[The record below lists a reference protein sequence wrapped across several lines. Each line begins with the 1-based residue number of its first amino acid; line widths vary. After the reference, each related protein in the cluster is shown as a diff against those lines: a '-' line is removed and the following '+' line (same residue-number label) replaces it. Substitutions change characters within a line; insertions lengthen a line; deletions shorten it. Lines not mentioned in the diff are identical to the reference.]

1 VGVHLEIKTELAYDH
16 KNAHPTQ
23 TNCMMEAVSSVR
35 GDAGSSWPS
44 AWLIAPLAVLYGMFA
59 LLPLGMVLRF
69 SLTNGFENF
78 RSVLGNPLLLR
89 VATNTIVIGLTT
101 TAVTLGLAVLVAAA
115 LWRSGPRLRSLIMA
129 FVLLPFWTAVLIKNF
144 AWAVLLQDNG
154 VVNNLLQ
161 AAGLGPF
168 TLLHNRLAVLI
179 GMTHFVLPYAIFPIY
194 TAMLDI
200 DRRLENAARS
210 MGAGT
215 ASVIWHVI
223 LPLIMPG
230 IAAAALLVFI
240 VSTGFF
246 ITPVILGSPSDM
258 MISNLIDYYVHELI
272 DFNNAA
278 TLAVLVALLLAP
290 IIVLQQRVAKRG
302 QYGVG

>member
-1 VGVHLEIKTELAYDH
+1 MTV
-16 KNAHPTQ
+16 
-23 TNCMMEAVSSVR
+23 AVKSLQR
-35 GDAGSSWPS
+35 PRQGGDTGQ
-44 AWLIAPLAVLYGMFA
+44 AWSFVWLMLPLAVLYGIFA
-59 LLPLGMVLRF
+59 LLPLGIILRL
-69 SLTNGFENF
+69 SVANGFENF
-78 RSVLGNPLLLR
+78 RVVLASPLLLR
-89 VATNTIVIGLTT
+89 VATNTLVISLTT
-101 TAVTLGLAVLVAAA
+101 TVLTLGLAIPVAAA

-154 VVNNLLQ
+154 VVNGLLHIV
-161 AAGLGPF
+161 GLGPY

-179 GMTHFVLPYAIFPIY
+179 GMVHFVLPYAIFPIY
-194 TAMLDI
+194 TAMREI
-200 DRRLENAARS
+200 DRRLESAARS

-223 LPLIMPG
+223 LPLITPG

-246 ITPVILGSPSDM
+246 ITPVILGAPSDM

-272 DFNNAA
+272 NFNNAA
-278 TLAVLVALLLAP
+278 ALAVLVALLLAP
-290 IIVLQQRVAKRG
+290 VIILQQRVARRG

>member
-1 VGVHLEIKTELAYDH
+1 MT
-16 KNAHPTQ
+16 
-23 TNCMMEAVSSVR
+23 EAVKTLQR
-35 GDAGSSWPS
+35 PRQGGDTGQ
-44 AWLIAPLAVLYGMFA
+44 AWSFVWLMLPLAILYGIFA
-59 LLPLGMVLRF
+59 LLPLGIILRL
-69 SLTNGFENF
+69 SVANGFENF
-78 RSVLGNPLLLR
+78 RVVLASPLLLR
-89 VATNTIVIGLTT
+89 VATNTLVISLTT
-101 TAVTLGLAVLVAAA
+101 TVLTLGLAIPVAAA

-154 VVNNLLQ
+154 VVNGLLHIV
-161 AAGLGPF
+161 GLGPY

-179 GMTHFVLPYAIFPIY
+179 GMVHFVLPYAIFPIY
-194 TAMLDI
+194 TAMREI
-200 DRRLENAARS
+200 DRRLESAARS

-223 LPLIMPG
+223 LPLITPG

-246 ITPVILGSPSDM
+246 ITPVILGAPSDM

-272 DFNNAA
+272 NFNNAA
-278 TLAVLVALLLAP
+278 ALAVLVALLLAP
-290 IIVLQQRVAKRG
+290 VIILQQRVARRG

>member
-1 VGVHLEIKTELAYDH
+1 MKRIIRVMKANLSARRARRD
-16 KNAHPTQ
+16 
-23 TNCMMEAVSSVR
+23 
-35 GDAGSSWPS
+35 DAAAATWTPS
-44 AWLIAPLAVLYGMFA
+44 WLIAPLAVLYGMFA
-59 LLPLGMVLRF
+59 LVPLGMILRF

-78 RSVLGNPLLLR
+78 RSVLGSPLLLR
-89 VATNTIVIGLTT
+89 VATNTIVISLTT
-101 TAVTLGLAVLVAAA
+101 TAITLALAILVAAA
-115 LWRSGPRLRSLIMA
+115 LWRSGPKLHSLIMA

-179 GMTHFVLPYAIFPIY
+179 GMVHFVLPYAIFPIY
-194 TAMLDI
+194 TAMRDI

-215 ASVIWHVI
+215 TGVIWHVV

-258 MISNLIDYYVHELI
+258 MIANLIDYYVHELI
-272 DFNNAA
+272 NFNNAA
-278 TLAVLVALLLAP
+278 ALAVLVALLLAP
-290 IIVLQQRVAKRG
+290 IIVLQQRIARRG

>member
-1 VGVHLEIKTELAYDH
+1 MKRTIRVMKANLSLHRARRD
-16 KNAHPTQ
+16 
-23 TNCMMEAVSSVR
+23 
-35 GDAGSSWPS
+35 GDTS

-59 LLPLGMVLRF
+59 LLPLGMILRF

-78 RSVLGNPLLLR
+78 RSVLTSPLLLR
-89 VATNTIVIGLTT
+89 VATNTIVISLTT
-101 TAVTLGLAVLVAAA
+101 TAITLALAIIVAAA
-115 LWRSGPRLRSLIMA
+115 MWRSGPKLHSLIMA

-179 GMTHFVLPYAIFPIY
+179 GMVHFVLPYAIFPIY
-194 TAMLDI
+194 TAMRDI

-215 ASVIWHVI
+215 TSVIWHVV

-258 MISNLIDYYVHELI
+258 MIANLIDYYVHELI
-272 DFNNAA
+272 NFNNAA
-278 TLAVLVALLLAP
+278 ALAVLVAVVLAP

>member
-1 VGVHLEIKTELAYDH
+1 
-16 KNAHPTQ
+16 
-23 TNCMMEAVSSVR
+23 MMEAVKR
-35 GDAGSSWPS
+35 LRGARHGDAAGQAWNF
-44 AWLIAPLAVLYGMFA
+44 AWLMAPLAILYGIFA
-59 LLPLGMVLRF
+59 LLPLGMIFRF
-69 SLTNGFENF
+69 SVANGLENF
-78 RSVLGNPLLLR
+78 RNVLDSPLLLR
-89 VATNTIVIGLTT
+89 VATNTLVISLTT
-101 TAVTLGLAVLVAAA
+101 TAVTLGLAISVAAA
-115 LWRSGPRLRSLIMA
+115 LWRSGPKLHTLIMA

-154 VVNNLLQ
+154 VVNGLLQ
-161 AAGLGPF
+161 AAGFGPF

-179 GMTHFVLPYAIFPIY
+179 GMVHFVLPYAIFPIY
-194 TAMLDI
+194 TAMREI

-272 DFNNAA
+272 NFNNAA
-278 TLAVLVALLLAP
+278 ALAVLVALLLAP
-290 IIVLQQRVAKRG
+290 VIVLQQRVVKRG

>member
-1 VGVHLEIKTELAYDH
+1 
-16 KNAHPTQ
+16 
-23 TNCMMEAVSSVR
+23 MMEAIKRSR
-35 GDAGSSWPS
+35 RARHGDAAGQACNF
-44 AWLIAPLAVLYGMFA
+44 AWLMAPLAILYGIFA
-59 LLPLGMVLRF
+59 LLPLGMIFRF
-69 SLTNGFENF
+69 SVSNGLENF
-78 RSVLGNPLLLR
+78 RNVLGSPLLLR
-89 VATNTIVIGLTT
+89 VATNTFVISLTT
-101 TAVTLGLAVLVAAA
+101 TAVTLGLAISVAAA
-115 LWRSGPRLRSLIMA
+115 LWRSGPKLHTLIMA

-154 VVNNLLQ
+154 VVNGLLQ
-161 AAGLGPF
+161 AAGFGPF

-179 GMTHFVLPYAIFPIY
+179 GMVHFVLPYAIFPIY
-194 TAMLDI
+194 TAMREI
-200 DRRLENAARS
+200 DPRLENAARS

-272 DFNNAA
+272 NFNNAA
-278 TLAVLVALLLAP
+278 ALAVLVALLLAP
-290 IIVLQQRVAKRG
+290 VIILQQRVVKRG

>member
-1 VGVHLEIKTELAYDH
+1 
-16 KNAHPTQ
+16 
-23 TNCMMEAVSSVR
+23 MMEAIKR
-35 GDAGSSWPS
+35 LRRARHDDAAGQTWNF
-44 AWLIAPLAVLYGMFA
+44 AWLMAPLAILYGIFA
-59 LLPLGMVLRF
+59 LLPLGMIFRF
-69 SLTNGFENF
+69 SVSNGLENF
-78 RSVLGNPLLLR
+78 RNVLGSPLLLR
-89 VATNTIVIGLTT
+89 VATNTFVISLTT
-101 TAVTLGLAVLVAAA
+101 TAVTLGLAISVAAA
-115 LWRSGPRLRSLIMA
+115 LWRSGPKLHTLIMA

-154 VVNNLLQ
+154 VVNGLLQ
-161 AAGLGPF
+161 AAGFGPF

-179 GMTHFVLPYAIFPIY
+179 GMVHFVLPYAIFPIY
-194 TAMLDI
+194 TAMREI
-200 DRRLENAARS
+200 DPRLENAARS

-272 DFNNAA
+272 NFNNAA
-278 TLAVLVALLLAP
+278 ALAVLVALLLAP
-290 IIVLQQRVAKRG
+290 VIILQQRVVKRG

>member
-1 VGVHLEIKTELAYDH
+1 MMAAIKSLRRARDH
-16 KNAHPTQ
+16 DKQA
-23 TNCMMEAVSSVR
+23 R
-35 GDAGSSWPS
+35 DFL
-44 AWLIAPLAVLYGMFA
+44 WLMVPLAILYGVFA
-59 LLPLGMVLRF
+59 LLPLGMILRF
-69 SLTNGFENF
+69 SVANGFENF
-78 RSVLGNPLLLR
+78 RSVLGSPLLLR
-89 VATNTIVIGLTT
+89 VATNTLVISLST
-101 TAVTLGLAVLVAAA
+101 TAIALALAISVAAA

-154 VVNNLLQ
+154 VVNGLLQ
-161 AAGLGPF
+161 AAGVGPF

-179 GMTHFVLPYAIFPIY
+179 GMVHFVLPYAIFPIY
-194 TAMLDI
+194 TSMREI
-200 DRRLENAARS
+200 DGRLENAARS

-215 ASVIWHVI
+215 AEVIWHVI
-223 LPLIMPG
+223 LPLIVPG

-258 MISNLIDYYVHELI
+258 MISNLVDYYVHELI
-272 DFNNAA
+272 NFNNAA
-278 TLAVLVALLLAP
+278 ALAVLVALVLAP
-290 IIVLQQRVAKRG
+290 VVVLQQRVGKRG

>member
-1 VGVHLEIKTELAYDH
+1 MKANLSLHRARRD
-16 KNAHPTQ
+16 
-23 TNCMMEAVSSVR
+23 
-35 GDAGSSWPS
+35 GDTS

-59 LLPLGMVLRF
+59 LLPLGMILRF

-78 RSVLGNPLLLR
+78 RSVLTSPLLLR
-89 VATNTIVIGLTT
+89 VATNTIVISLTT
-101 TAVTLGLAVLVAAA
+101 TAITLALAIIVAAA
-115 LWRSGPRLRSLIMA
+115 MWRSGPKLHSLIMA

-179 GMTHFVLPYAIFPIY
+179 GMVHFVLPYAIFPIY
-194 TAMLDI
+194 TAMRDI

-215 ASVIWHVI
+215 TSVIWHVV

-258 MISNLIDYYVHELI
+258 MIANLIDYYVHELI
-272 DFNNAA
+272 NFNNAA
-278 TLAVLVALLLAP
+278 ALAVLVALLLAP
-290 IIVLQQRVAKRG
+290 IIVLQQRIARRG

>member
-1 VGVHLEIKTELAYDH
+1 MTEASLRHASH
-16 KNAHPTQ
+16 
-23 TNCMMEAVSSVR
+23 
-35 GDAGSSWPS
+35 GDRAGQAWNI
-44 AWLIAPLAVLYGMFA
+44 AWLIAPLAVLYGIFA
-59 LLPLGMVLRF
+59 LLPLGMILRF
-69 SLTNGFENF
+69 SVANGFESF
-78 RSVLGNPLLLR
+78 RNVLESRLLLR
-89 VATNTIVIGLTT
+89 VATNTLVISLTT
-101 TAVTLGLAVLVAAA
+101 TVVALALAILVAAT
-115 LWRSGPRLRSLIMA
+115 LWRSGPKLSRLIMA

-154 VVNNLLQ
+154 VVNGLLQ
-161 AAGLGPF
+161 AAGVVPF

-179 GMTHFVLPYAIFPIY
+179 GMVHFVLPYAIFPIY
-194 TAMLDI
+194 TAMREI

-210 MGAGT
+210 LGAGT
-215 ASVIWHVI
+215 MSVIWHVI

-246 ITPVILGSPSDM
+246 ITPVILGAPSDM

-272 DFNNAA
+272 NFNNAA
-278 TLAVLVALLLAP
+278 ALAVLVALLLAP
-290 IIVLQQRVAKRG
+290 VIVLQQRVAKRG

>member
-1 VGVHLEIKTELAYDH
+1 
-16 KNAHPTQ
+16 
-23 TNCMMEAVSSVR
+23 MEAIKR
-35 GDAGSSWPS
+35 LRRARHGDAAGQAWNF
-44 AWLIAPLAVLYGMFA
+44 AWLMAPLAILYGIFA
-59 LLPLGMVLRF
+59 LLPLGMIFRF
-69 SLTNGFENF
+69 SVSNGLENF
-78 RSVLGNPLLLR
+78 RNVLGSPLLLR
-89 VATNTIVIGLTT
+89 VATNTFVISLTT
-101 TAVTLGLAVLVAAA
+101 TAVTLGLAISVATA
-115 LWRSGPRLRSLIMA
+115 LWRSGPKLHTLIMA

-154 VVNNLLQ
+154 VVNGLLQ
-161 AAGLGPF
+161 AAGFGPF

-179 GMTHFVLPYAIFPIY
+179 GMVHFVLPYAIFPIY
-194 TAMLDI
+194 TAMREI

-272 DFNNAA
+272 NFNNAA
-278 TLAVLVALLLAP
+278 ALAVLVALLLAP
-290 IIVLQQRVAKRG
+290 VVVLQQRVGKRG

>member
-1 VGVHLEIKTELAYDH
+1 MTAAIKSLRRAR
-16 KNAHPTQ
+16 Q
-23 TNCMMEAVSSVR
+23 
-35 GDAGSSWPS
+35 GDRDGQARDFV
-44 AWLIAPLAVLYGMFA
+44 WLIVPLAILYGIFA
-59 LLPLGMVLRF
+59 LLPLGIILRF
-69 SLTNGFENF
+69 SVSDGFENF
-78 RSVLGNPLLLR
+78 RSVLDSPLLLR
-89 VATNTIVIGLTT
+89 VATNTLVISLTT
-101 TAVTLGLAVLVAAA
+101 TAIALGLAILVAAA
-115 LWRSGPRLRSLIMA
+115 LWRSGPKLSRLIMA

-154 VVNNLLQ
+154 VVNGLLQ
-161 AAGLGPF
+161 AAGVGPF

-179 GMTHFVLPYAIFPIY
+179 GMVHFVLPYAIFPIY
-194 TAMLDI
+194 TAMREI
-200 DRRLENAARS
+200 DLRLENAARS

-215 ASVIWHVI
+215 REVIWHII

-272 DFNNAA
+272 NFNNAA
-278 TLAVLVALLLAP
+278 ALAVLVALLLAP
-290 IIVLQQRVAKRG
+290 VIILQQRVAKRG

>member
-1 VGVHLEIKTELAYDH
+1 MKA
-16 KNAHPTQ
+16 NFSPRR
-23 TNCMMEAVSSVR
+23 VR
-35 GDAGSSWPS
+35 RDDDTSI
-44 AWLIAPLAVLYGMFA
+44 WLIAPLAVLYGMFA
-59 LLPLGMVLRF
+59 LLPLGMILRF

-78 RSVLGNPLLLR
+78 RSVLASPLLLR
-89 VATNTIVIGLTT
+89 VATNTIVISLTT
-101 TAVTLGLAVLVAAA
+101 TAITLVLAVLVAAA
-115 LWRSGPRLRSLIMA
+115 LWRSGPKLHSLIMA

-179 GMTHFVLPYAIFPIY
+179 GMVHFVLPYAIFPIY
-194 TAMLDI
+194 TAMRDI

-215 ASVIWHVI
+215 ASVIWHVV

-258 MISNLIDYYVHELI
+258 MIANLIDYYVHELI
-272 DFNNAA
+272 NFNNAA
-278 TLAVLVALLLAP
+278 ALAVLVALLLAP
-290 IIVLQQRVAKRG
+290 IIVMQQRIARRG

>member
-1 VGVHLEIKTELAYDH
+1 
-16 KNAHPTQ
+16 
-23 TNCMMEAVSSVR
+23 MMGAVLSSR
-35 GDAGSSWPS
+35 RARPDYHSGAS
-44 AWLIAPLAVLYGMFA
+44 AWLILPLTVLYGFFA
-59 LLPLGMVLRF
+59 LLPLGMILRF
-69 SLTNGFENF
+69 SVANGFENF
-78 RSVLGNPLLLR
+78 RIVIASPLLLR
-89 VATNTIVIGLTT
+89 VAANTIVISLTT
-101 TAVTLGLAVLVAAA
+101 TAVTLALAVIVAAA
-115 LWRSGPRLRSLIMA
+115 LWRSGARFHRLIMA

-154 VVNNLLQ
+154 VVNGLLQ
-161 AAGLGPF
+161 AAGLGPY

-179 GMTHFVLPYAIFPIY
+179 GMIHFVLPYAIFPIY
-194 TAMLDI
+194 TAMLEI

-215 ASVIWHVI
+215 ASVILHVI
-223 LPLIMPG
+223 LPLVMPG

-240 VSTGFF
+240 VSTGFY

-272 DFNNAA
+272 NFNDAA
-278 TLAVLVALLLAP
+278 ALAVLVALLLAP

>member
-1 VGVHLEIKTELAYDH
+1 MKANLSLRRARRDDDT
-16 KNAHPTQ
+16 
-23 TNCMMEAVSSVR
+23 
-35 GDAGSSWPS
+35 S

-59 LLPLGMVLRF
+59 LLPLGMILRF

-78 RSVLGNPLLLR
+78 RSVLGSPLLLR
-89 VATNTIVIGLTT
+89 VATNTIVISLTT
-101 TAVTLGLAVLVAAA
+101 TAVTLALAILVAAA
-115 LWRSGPRLRSLIMA
+115 LWRSGPKLHSLIMA

-179 GMTHFVLPYAIFPIY
+179 GMVHFVLPYAIFPIY
-194 TAMLDI
+194 TAMRDI
-200 DRRLENAARS
+200 DPRLENAARS

-215 ASVIWHVI
+215 AGVIWHVI
-223 LPLIMPG
+223 LPLVMPG

-258 MISNLIDYYVHELI
+258 MIANLIDYYVHELI
-272 DFNNAA
+272 NFNNAA
-278 TLAVLVALLLAP
+278 ALAVLVALLLAP
-290 IIVLQQRVAKRG
+290 IIVLQQRIARRG

>member
-1 VGVHLEIKTELAYDH
+1 MHTIANPRQERKIRMTEAIETLPRAR
-16 KNAHPTQ
+16 Q
-23 TNCMMEAVSSVR
+23 G
-35 GDAGSSWPS
+35 GDAGQAWSFV
-44 AWLIAPLAVLYGMFA
+44 WLILPLAVLYGIFA
-59 LLPLGMVLRF
+59 LLPFGMIFRF
-69 SLTNGFENF
+69 SVANGFENF
-78 RSVLGNPLLLR
+78 RAVLDSPLLPR
-89 VATNTIVIGLTT
+89 VATNTLVISLTT
-101 TAVTLGLAVLVAAA
+101 TVVTLGLAIPVAAA
-115 LWRSGPRLRSLIMA
+115 LWRSGPRLRRLIMA

-154 VVNNLLQ
+154 VVNGLLQ

-168 TLLHNRLAVLI
+168 TLLHNRMAVLI
-179 GMTHFVLPYAIFPIY
+179 GMVHFVLPYAIFPVY
-194 TAMLDI
+194 TAMREI
-200 DRRLENAARS
+200 DRRLESAARS

-246 ITPVILGSPSDM
+246 ITPVILGAPSDM

-272 DFNNAA
+272 NFNNAA
-278 TLAVLVALLLAP
+278 ALAVLVALLLAP
-290 IIVLQQRVAKRG
+290 VIILQQRVSRRG

>member
-1 VGVHLEIKTELAYDH
+1 MT
-16 KNAHPTQ
+16 
-23 TNCMMEAVSSVR
+23 EAVKSLQR
-35 GDAGSSWPS
+35 PRQGGDTGQ
-44 AWLIAPLAVLYGMFA
+44 AWSFVWLMLPLAVLYGIFA
-59 LLPLGMVLRF
+59 LLPLGIILRF
-69 SLTNGFENF
+69 SVANGFENF
-78 RSVLGNPLLLR
+78 RVVLASPLLLR
-89 VATNTIVIGLTT
+89 VATNTLVISLTT
-101 TAVTLGLAVLVAAA
+101 TVLTLGLAIPVAAA

-154 VVNNLLQ
+154 VVNGLLHIV
-161 AAGLGPF
+161 GLGPF

-179 GMTHFVLPYAIFPIY
+179 GMVHFVLPYAIFPIY
-194 TAMLDI
+194 TAMREI
-200 DRRLENAARS
+200 DRRLESAARS

-223 LPLIMPG
+223 LPLITPG
-230 IAAAALLVFI
+230 IAAAAFLVFV

-246 ITPVILGSPSDM
+246 ITPVILGAPSDM

-272 DFNNAA
+272 NFNNAA
-278 TLAVLVALLLAP
+278 ALAVLVALLLAP
-290 IIVLQQRVAKRG
+290 IIILQQRVARRG

>member
-1 VGVHLEIKTELAYDH
+1 MKANLSLRRARRDDDTSI
-16 KNAHPTQ
+16 
-23 TNCMMEAVSSVR
+23 
-35 GDAGSSWPS
+35 
-44 AWLIAPLAVLYGMFA
+44 WLIAPLAVLYGMFA
-59 LLPLGMVLRF
+59 LLPLGMILRF

-78 RSVLGNPLLLR
+78 RSVLGSPLLLR
-89 VATNTIVIGLTT
+89 VATNTIVISLTT
-101 TAVTLGLAVLVAAA
+101 TAMTLALAILVAAA
-115 LWRSGPRLRSLIMA
+115 LWRSGPKLHSLIMA

-179 GMTHFVLPYAIFPIY
+179 GMVHFVLPYAIFPIY
-194 TAMLDI
+194 TAMRDI
-200 DRRLENAARS
+200 DPRLENAARS

-215 ASVIWHVI
+215 ASVIWHVV

-246 ITPVILGSPSDM
+246 ITPVILGSPSNM
-258 MISNLIDYYVHELI
+258 MIANLIDYYVHELI
-272 DFNNAA
+272 NFNNAA
-278 TLAVLVALLLAP
+278 ALAVLVALVLAP
-290 IIVLQQRVAKRG
+290 IIVLQQRIARRG

>member
-1 VGVHLEIKTELAYDH
+1 MMAAIKSLRRARDH
-16 KNAHPTQ
+16 DKQA
-23 TNCMMEAVSSVR
+23 R
-35 GDAGSSWPS
+35 DFL
-44 AWLIAPLAVLYGMFA
+44 WLMVPLAILYGVFA
-59 LLPLGMVLRF
+59 LLPLGMILRF
-69 SLTNGFENF
+69 SVANGFENF
-78 RSVLGNPLLLR
+78 RSVLGSPLLLR
-89 VATNTIVIGLTT
+89 VATNTLVISLST
-101 TAVTLGLAVLVAAA
+101 TAIALALAISVAAA

-154 VVNNLLQ
+154 VVNGLLQ
-161 AAGLGPF
+161 AAGVGPF

-179 GMTHFVLPYAIFPIY
+179 GMVHFVLPYAIFPIY
-194 TAMLDI
+194 TSMREI
-200 DRRLENAARS
+200 DGRLENAARS

-215 ASVIWHVI
+215 AEVIWHVI
-223 LPLIMPG
+223 LPLIVPG

-258 MISNLIDYYVHELI
+258 MISNLVDYYVHELI
-272 DFNNAA
+272 NFNNAA
-278 TLAVLVALLLAP
+278 ALAVLVALVLAP
-290 IIVLQQRVAKRG
+290 VVVLQQRVAKRG

>member
-1 VGVHLEIKTELAYDH
+1 
-16 KNAHPTQ
+16 
-23 TNCMMEAVSSVR
+23 MMEAIKRSR
-35 GDAGSSWPS
+35 RARHGDAAGQACNF
-44 AWLIAPLAVLYGMFA
+44 AWLMAPLAILYGIFA
-59 LLPLGMVLRF
+59 LLPLGMIFRF
-69 SLTNGFENF
+69 SVTNGLENF
-78 RSVLGNPLLLR
+78 RNVLDSPLLLR
-89 VATNTIVIGLTT
+89 VATNTLVISLTT
-101 TAVTLGLAVLVAAA
+101 TAVTLGLAISVAAA
-115 LWRSGPRLRSLIMA
+115 LWRSGPKLHTLIMA

-154 VVNNLLQ
+154 VVNGLLQ
-161 AAGLGPF
+161 AAGFGPF

-179 GMTHFVLPYAIFPIY
+179 GMVHFVLPYAIFPIY
-194 TAMLDI
+194 TAMREI

-215 ASVIWHVI
+215 AEVIWHVI

-272 DFNNAA
+272 NFNNAA
-278 TLAVLVALLLAP
+278 ALAVLVALLLAP
-290 IIVLQQRVAKRG
+290 VIVLQQRVVKRG

>member
-1 VGVHLEIKTELAYDH
+1 
-16 KNAHPTQ
+16 
-23 TNCMMEAVSSVR
+23 
-35 GDAGSSWPS
+35 
-44 AWLIAPLAVLYGMFA
+44 
-59 LLPLGMVLRF
+59 
-69 SLTNGFENF
+69 
-78 RSVLGNPLLLR
+78 
-89 VATNTIVIGLTT
+89 
-101 TAVTLGLAVLVAAA
+101 
-115 LWRSGPRLRSLIMA
+115 
-129 FVLLPFWTAVLIKNF
+129 VLIKNF

-179 GMTHFVLPYAIFPIY
+179 GMVHFVLPYAIFPIY
-194 TAMLDI
+194 TAMRDI

-215 ASVIWHVI
+215 AGVIWHVV

-258 MISNLIDYYVHELI
+258 MIANLIDYYVHELI
-272 DFNNAA
+272 NFNSAA
-278 TLAVLVALLLAP
+278 ALAVLVALLLAP
-290 IIVLQQRVAKRG
+290 IIVMQQRIARRG

>member
-1 VGVHLEIKTELAYDH
+1 MMAAIKSLRRARDH
-16 KNAHPTQ
+16 DKQA
-23 TNCMMEAVSSVR
+23 R
-35 GDAGSSWPS
+35 DFL
-44 AWLIAPLAVLYGMFA
+44 WLMVPLAILYGVFA
-59 LLPLGMVLRF
+59 LLPLGMILRF
-69 SLTNGFENF
+69 SVANGFENF
-78 RSVLGNPLLLR
+78 RSVLGSPLLLR
-89 VATNTIVIGLTT
+89 VATNTLVISLST
-101 TAVTLGLAVLVAAA
+101 TAIALALAISVAAA

-154 VVNNLLQ
+154 VVNGLLQ
-161 AAGLGPF
+161 AAGVGPF

-179 GMTHFVLPYAIFPIY
+179 GMVHFVLPYAIFPIY
-194 TAMLDI
+194 TSMREI
-200 DRRLENAARS
+200 DGRLENAARS

-215 ASVIWHVI
+215 AAVIWHVI
-223 LPLIMPG
+223 LPLIVPG

-258 MISNLIDYYVHELI
+258 MISNLVDYYVHELI
-272 DFNNAA
+272 NFNNAA
-278 TLAVLVALLLAP
+278 ALAVLVALVLAP
-290 IIVLQQRVAKRG
+290 VVVLQQRVGKRG

>member
-1 VGVHLEIKTELAYDH
+1 MTEASLRHASH
-16 KNAHPTQ
+16 
-23 TNCMMEAVSSVR
+23 
-35 GDAGSSWPS
+35 GDRAGQAWNI
-44 AWLIAPLAVLYGMFA
+44 AWLIAPLAVLYGIFA
-59 LLPLGMVLRF
+59 LLPLGMILRF
-69 SLTNGFENF
+69 SVANGFESF
-78 RSVLGNPLLLR
+78 RNVLESRLLLR
-89 VATNTIVIGLTT
+89 VATNTLVISLTT
-101 TAVTLGLAVLVAAA
+101 TVVALALAILVAAT
-115 LWRSGPRLRSLIMA
+115 LWRSGPKLSRLIMA

-154 VVNNLLQ
+154 VVNGLLQ
-161 AAGLGPF
+161 AAGIGPF

-179 GMTHFVLPYAIFPIY
+179 GMVHFVLPYAIFPIY
-194 TAMLDI
+194 TAMREI

-210 MGAGT
+210 LGAGT
-215 ASVIWHVI
+215 MSVIWHVI

-246 ITPVILGSPSDM
+246 ITPVILGAPSDM

-272 DFNNAA
+272 NFNNAA
-278 TLAVLVALLLAP
+278 ALAVLVALLLAP
-290 IIVLQQRVAKRG
+290 VIVLQQRVAKRG

>member
-1 VGVHLEIKTELAYDH
+1 MKANLSARRARRD
-16 KNAHPTQ
+16 
-23 TNCMMEAVSSVR
+23 
-35 GDAGSSWPS
+35 DAAAATWTPS
-44 AWLIAPLAVLYGMFA
+44 WLIAPLAVLYGMFA
-59 LLPLGMVLRF
+59 LVPLGMILRF

-78 RSVLGNPLLLR
+78 RSVLGSPLLLR
-89 VATNTIVIGLTT
+89 VATNTIVISLTT
-101 TAVTLGLAVLVAAA
+101 TAITLALAILVAAA
-115 LWRSGPRLRSLIMA
+115 LWRSGPKLHSLIMA

-179 GMTHFVLPYAIFPIY
+179 GMVHFVLPYAIFPIY
-194 TAMLDI
+194 TAMRDI

-215 ASVIWHVI
+215 TGVIWHVV

-258 MISNLIDYYVHELI
+258 MIANLIDYYVHELI
-272 DFNNAA
+272 NFNNAA
-278 TLAVLVALLLAP
+278 ALAVLVALLLAP
-290 IIVLQQRVAKRG
+290 IIVLQQRIARRG

>member
-1 VGVHLEIKTELAYDH
+1 
-16 KNAHPTQ
+16 
-23 TNCMMEAVSSVR
+23 MMEAAWSLRRTRPDRPIGPSV
-35 GDAGSSWPS
+35 
-44 AWLIAPLAVLYGMFA
+44 WLIAPLAILYSVFA
-59 LLPLGMVLRF
+59 LLPLGMILRF
-69 SLTNGFENF
+69 SVANGFENF
-78 RSVLGNPLLLR
+78 RSVLGSPLLLR
-89 VATNTIVIGLTT
+89 VATNTIVISLSTT
-101 TAVTLGLAVLVAAA
+101 VIALALAIPVAAA

-154 VVNNLLQ
+154 VVNGLLQ
-161 AAGLGPF
+161 AAGVGPF

-179 GMTHFVLPYAIFPIY
+179 GMAHFVLPYAIFPIY
-194 TAMLDI
+194 TAMREI
-200 DRRLENAARS
+200 DLRLENAARS

-215 ASVIWHVI
+215 AEVIWHVI
-223 LPLIMPG
+223 LPLIVPG

-258 MISNLIDYYVHELI
+258 MISNLVDYYVHELI
-272 DFNNAA
+272 NFNNAA
-278 TLAVLVALLLAP
+278 ALAVLVALVLAP
-290 IIVLQQRVAKRG
+290 VVVLQQRVARRG

>member
-1 VGVHLEIKTELAYDH
+1 
-16 KNAHPTQ
+16 
-23 TNCMMEAVSSVR
+23 MMEAIKRLRRARHS
-35 GDAGSSWPS
+35 DHAGLAWNF
-44 AWLIAPLAVLYGMFA
+44 AWLMAPLAVLYGIFA
-59 LLPLGMVLRF
+59 LLPLGLILRF
-69 SLTNGFENF
+69 SVANGFENF
-78 RSVLGNPLLLR
+78 RNVLDSPLLLR
-89 VATNTIVIGLTT
+89 VATNTIVISLAT
-101 TAVTLGLAVLVAAA
+101 TAIALALAIPVAGA
-115 LWRSGPRLRSLIMA
+115 LWRSGPKLRSLIMA

-154 VVNNLLQ
+154 VVNGLLQ
-161 AAGLGPF
+161 AAGVGPF

-179 GMTHFVLPYAIFPIY
+179 GMVHFVLPYAVFPIY
-194 TAMLDI
+194 TAMREI

-215 ASVIWHVI
+215 AEVICHVI

-230 IAAAALLVFI
+230 IAAAAMLVFI
-240 VSTGFF
+240 VSIGFF

-272 DFNNAA
+272 NFNNAA
-278 TLAVLVALLLAP
+278 ALAVLVALLLAP
-290 IIVLQQRVAKRG
+290 VIVLQQHVAKRG

>member
-1 VGVHLEIKTELAYDH
+1 MT
-16 KNAHPTQ
+16 
-23 TNCMMEAVSSVR
+23 EAVKSLQR
-35 GDAGSSWPS
+35 PRQGGDTGQ
-44 AWLIAPLAVLYGMFA
+44 AWSFVWLMLPLAVLYGIFA
-59 LLPLGMVLRF
+59 LLPLGIILRF
-69 SLTNGFENF
+69 SVANGFENF
-78 RSVLGNPLLLR
+78 RVVLASPLLLR
-89 VATNTIVIGLTT
+89 VATNTLVISLTT
-101 TAVTLGLAVLVAAA
+101 TVLTLGLAIPVAAA

-154 VVNNLLQ
+154 VVNGLLHIV
-161 AAGLGPF
+161 GLGPF

-179 GMTHFVLPYAIFPIY
+179 GMVHFVLPYAIFPIY
-194 TAMLDI
+194 TAMREI
-200 DRRLENAARS
+200 DRRLESAARS

-223 LPLIMPG
+223 LPLITPG

-246 ITPVILGSPSDM
+246 ITPVILGAPSDM

-272 DFNNAA
+272 NFNNAA
-278 TLAVLVALLLAP
+278 ALAVLVALLLAP
-290 IIVLQQRVAKRG
+290 VIILQQRVARRG

>member
-1 VGVHLEIKTELAYDH
+1 MKRTIHVMKANLSLRRARRDDDT
-16 KNAHPTQ
+16 
-23 TNCMMEAVSSVR
+23 
-35 GDAGSSWPS
+35 S

-59 LLPLGMVLRF
+59 LLPLGMILRF

-78 RSVLGNPLLLR
+78 RSVLGSPLLLR
-89 VATNTIVIGLTT
+89 VATNTIVISLTT
-101 TAVTLGLAVLVAAA
+101 TAITLALAILVAAA
-115 LWRSGPRLRSLIMA
+115 LWRSGPKLRSLIMA

-179 GMTHFVLPYAIFPIY
+179 GMVHFVLPYAIFPIY
-194 TAMLDI
+194 TAMRDI

-210 MGAGT
+210 MGAGP

-258 MISNLIDYYVHELI
+258 MIANLIDYYVHELI
-272 DFNNAA
+272 NFNNAA
-278 TLAVLVALLLAP
+278 ALAVLVALLLAP
-290 IIVLQQRVAKRG
+290 IIVLQQRIARRG

>member
-1 VGVHLEIKTELAYDH
+1 MTAAIKSLRRAR
-16 KNAHPTQ
+16 Q
-23 TNCMMEAVSSVR
+23 
-35 GDAGSSWPS
+35 GDRDGQARDFL
-44 AWLIAPLAVLYGMFA
+44 WLIVPLAILYGIFA
-59 LLPLGMVLRF
+59 LLPLGIILRF
-69 SLTNGFENF
+69 SVSDGFENF
-78 RSVLGNPLLLR
+78 RSVLDSPLLLR
-89 VATNTIVIGLTT
+89 VATNTLVISLTT
-101 TAVTLGLAVLVAAA
+101 TAIALGLAILVAAA
-115 LWRSGPRLRSLIMA
+115 LWRSGPKLSRLIMA

-154 VVNNLLQ
+154 VVNGLLQ
-161 AAGLGPF
+161 AAGVGPF

-179 GMTHFVLPYAIFPIY
+179 GMVHFVLPYAIFPIY
-194 TAMLDI
+194 TAMREI
-200 DRRLENAARS
+200 DLRLENAARS

-215 ASVIWHVI
+215 REVIWHII

-272 DFNNAA
+272 NFNNAA
-278 TLAVLVALLLAP
+278 ALAVLVALLLAP
-290 IIVLQQRVAKRG
+290 VIILQQRVAKRG

>member
-1 VGVHLEIKTELAYDH
+1 
-16 KNAHPTQ
+16 
-23 TNCMMEAVSSVR
+23 MMEAIKRSR
-35 GDAGSSWPS
+35 RARHGDAAGQACNF
-44 AWLIAPLAVLYGMFA
+44 AWLMAPLAILYGIFA
-59 LLPLGMVLRF
+59 LLPLGMIFRF
-69 SLTNGFENF
+69 SVSNGLENF
-78 RSVLGNPLLLR
+78 RNVLGSPLLLR
-89 VATNTIVIGLTT
+89 VATNTFVISLTT
-101 TAVTLGLAVLVAAA
+101 TAVTLGLAISVATA
-115 LWRSGPRLRSLIMA
+115 LWRSGPKLHTLIMA

-154 VVNNLLQ
+154 VVNGLLQ
-161 AAGLGPF
+161 AAGFGPF

-179 GMTHFVLPYAIFPIY
+179 GMVHFVLPYAIFPIY
-194 TAMLDI
+194 TAMREI
-200 DRRLENAARS
+200 DPRLENAARS

-272 DFNNAA
+272 NFNNAA
-278 TLAVLVALLLAP
+278 ALAVLVALLLAP
-290 IIVLQQRVAKRG
+290 VIILQQRVVKRG

>member
-1 VGVHLEIKTELAYDH
+1 MMAAIKSLRRARDH
-16 KNAHPTQ
+16 DKQARDF
-23 TNCMMEAVSSVR
+23 V
-35 GDAGSSWPS
+35 
-44 AWLIAPLAVLYGMFA
+44 WLMVPLAILYGVFA
-59 LLPLGMVLRF
+59 MLPLGMILRF
-69 SLTNGFENF
+69 SVANGFENF
-78 RSVLGNPLLLR
+78 RSVLGSPLLLR
-89 VATNTIVIGLTT
+89 VATNTLVISLST
-101 TAVTLGLAVLVAAA
+101 TAIALALAISVAAA

-154 VVNNLLQ
+154 VVNGLLQ
-161 AAGLGPF
+161 AAGVGPF

-179 GMTHFVLPYAIFPIY
+179 GMVHFVLPYAIFPIY
-194 TAMLDI
+194 TSMREI
-200 DRRLENAARS
+200 DGRLENAARS

-215 ASVIWHVI
+215 AEVIWHVI
-223 LPLIMPG
+223 LPLIVPG

-258 MISNLIDYYVHELI
+258 MISNLVDYYVHELI
-272 DFNNAA
+272 NFNNAA
-278 TLAVLVALLLAP
+278 ALAVLVALVLAP
-290 IIVLQQRVAKRG
+290 VVVLQQRVGKRG

>member
-1 VGVHLEIKTELAYDH
+1 MMAAIKSLRRARDH
-16 KNAHPTQ
+16 DKQARDFT
-23 TNCMMEAVSSVR
+23 
-35 GDAGSSWPS
+35 
-44 AWLIAPLAVLYGMFA
+44 WLMVPLAILYGVFA
-59 LLPLGMVLRF
+59 LLPLGMILRF
-69 SLTNGFENF
+69 SVANGFENF
-78 RSVLGNPLLLR
+78 RSVLGSPLLLR
-89 VATNTIVIGLTT
+89 VATNTLVISLST
-101 TAVTLGLAVLVAAA
+101 TAIALALAISVAAA

-154 VVNNLLQ
+154 VVNGLLQ
-161 AAGLGPF
+161 AAGVGPF

-179 GMTHFVLPYAIFPIY
+179 GMVHFVLPYAIFPIY
-194 TAMLDI
+194 TSMREI
-200 DRRLENAARS
+200 DGRLENAARS

-215 ASVIWHVI
+215 AEVIWHVI
-223 LPLIMPG
+223 LPLIVPG

-258 MISNLIDYYVHELI
+258 MISNLVDYYVRELI
-272 DFNNAA
+272 NFNNAA
-278 TLAVLVALLLAP
+278 ALAVLVALVLAP
-290 IIVLQQRVAKRG
+290 VVILQQRVGKRG